1 MAPSKKRYRV
11 DLGEEHGGKR
21 IMVSLGRE
29 GTVADLEMKIA
40 EHVAG
45 SGPSAIA
52 HLASDGLG
60 TGLGDGSDGNAL
72 SLDAWGLVSEGP
84 DRTEWAVWAHAHHGL
99 GDFLKKST
107 TDVWND
113 GEAWHPRPDGQLTRL
128 AIQSRRGR
136 AALLST
142 LRVVCTRREE
152 SLFERFVENLAELT
166 CCPPAVLAA
175 YAIRKRKAVSGAQT
189 RCLATAL
196 FSLAR
201 SLLPESVKDAQ
212 RLPGGPDYEE
222 GTFDD
227 VTDAAALPRAPPL
240 TRRLA
245 LLGSEVS
252 RIHLVNSEAPA
263 FEGAVAARG
272 WLASVWDVS
281 KPAFVLKRS
290 AEKLVTLPPL
300 CLQKNAFDA
309 PRLCVDEERLPAV
322 FLGTVACGS
331 GLQMFRPHSG
341 NCNFDPHELAKK
353 LGDTA
358 TSAAASTSARDI
370 KEMIVCCIDTSN
382 SMSKSR
388 FSAAAP
394 AADPGRIERP
404 APRAD
409 DVVATLHRFRRSRP
423 FCFGVLRSRFLAGG
437 SSQRVALR
445 VLACR
450 YPELEG
456 HASGEGATAKLIR
469 EAISVESADDAT
481 AERLLDASEREAAG
495 PGIDL
500 FVKLCYGGDRTVTI
514 TVPSSGARVSA
525 VIDALCARS
534 GDWTLWETYRLAF
547 GSKILDVDDRL
558 DAAGVTRESTLF
570 QRAWGRNVHA
580 PPSHDAAIEAVL
592 TLREGQPGQ
601 SVGGTTAS
609 RSQSRMTVTKQ
620 LFGAFLDRTQ
630 AHDLPHEL
638 ALVSFDSA
646 VTVRCELTHLYE
658 KFRDTVNALRTDG
671 DTACYD
677 AIAQAVAMIV
687 ARRAAMTGPAPAARI
702 VVFTDGLDTSSK
714 ASVAEVAKALSDT
727 NVVLDVLTIATTRS
741 RDLLSLAKLTGG
753 YAVAPASLEDGLLCM
768 QMETML
774 STEKRAAVRADQDST
789 QPLQR
794 RLALAATQS
803 WDVVDSS
810 TVPEIRQHE
819 ALGKRATS
827 VDALFYAPRMQAKQ
841 AKTAKSTRSKRLMRE
856 LRMIN
861 DSPHESIDVYPC
873 EDDLSF
879 WKAVIEGPD
888 GLYAGA
894 TFLLSLEFPADYPS
908 SAPCL
913 RFLTEIRHVNVN
925 RHGRVCHAILEGDY
939 GIDVS
944 VRDILSYVY
953 GLLLCPD
960 AETATDSNL
969 ASLYFEH
976 PERYKQA
983 VTVHTNRAKQ
993 KSRADW
999 ETERLG

>member
-11 DLGEEHGGKR
+11 DLGEEHGGKK
-21 IMVSLGRE
+21 IMVSLNSE
-29 GTVADLEMKIA
+29 GTVADLEMKIV
-40 EHVAG
+40 EHVAA
-45 SGPSAIA
+45 SGPSVIS

-60 TGLGDGSDGNAL
+60 TGGEGDAL
-72 SLDAWGLVSEGP
+72 SLDAWGLVNEGL
-84 DRTEWAVWAHAHHGL
+84 DRTEWAVWAHAHHSGDHVEIEEEWRDGL
-99 GDFLKKST
+99 P
-107 TDVWND
+107 
-113 GEAWHPRPDGQLTRL
+113 WHPRPDGQFTRL
-128 AIQSRRGR
+128 AIQTRRGR

-142 LRVVCTRREE
+142 LRVVCMRRDEG
-152 SLFERFVENLAELT
+152 LFERFAENLAELT

-175 YAIRKRKAVSGAQT
+175 YTLHKRAAVSGAQT

-201 SLLPESVKDAQ
+201 SLLPESVKDAGRVQ
-212 RLPGGPDYEE
+212 SQWPDHLCSLSYEPLQDPVVIEVE
-222 GTFDD
+222 GEE
-227 VTDAAALPRAPPL
+227 VYASRAVAPRAARTTKRAPSTASRTPRRSRAPPL
-240 TRRLA
+240 QRRLA
-245 LLGSEVS
+245 LLGSDVS
-252 RIHLVNSEAPA
+252 WIHLVNCEAPA
-263 FEGAVAARG
+263 FEGAKAARG

-290 AEKLVTLPPL
+290 AEKLVTLPTL

-322 FLGTVACGS
+322 FLGTVPCGS

-341 NCNFDPHELAKK
+341 KCDFDPHELAKK

-358 TSAAASTSARDI
+358 TSAAASTSARPP

-382 SMSKSR
+382 SMSNAR
-388 FSAAAP
+388 FKAAAP
-394 AADPGRIERP
+394 AADSGRIERP

-423 FCFGVLRSRFLAGG
+423 FCFG
-437 SSQRVALR
+437 
-445 VLACR
+445 
-450 YPELEG
+450 LEG

-469 EAISVESADDAT
+469 EAISVERADDAT

-495 PGIDL
+495 PDIDL

-514 TVPSSGARVSA
+514 TVPSGARVSA
-525 VIDALCARS
+525 VIDALCAKA
-534 GDWTLWETYRLAF
+534 GDWTIWETYRLAF
-547 GSKILDVDDRL
+547 GSKILGVDDRL
-558 DAAGVTRESTLF
+558 ARRRGESALF

-580 PPSHDAAIEAVL
+580 PPSHDADVEVVL
-592 TLREGQPGQ
+592 TLTVGNVGQ
-601 SVGGTTAS
+601 SDVAGTARRARRHG
-609 RSQSRMTVTKQ
+609 RSARVQ
-620 LFGAFLDRTQ
+620 
-630 AHDLPHEL
+630 DLEP
-638 ALVSFDSA
+638 A
-646 VTVRCELTHLYE
+646 VTVRCELAHLE
-658 KFRDTVNALRTDG
+658 VRDKVNALGTTG

-687 ARRAAMTGPAPAARI
+687 ARREAIAGPARRRASSSSRTARTQ
-702 VVFTDGLDTSSK
+702 VR
-714 ASVAEVAKALSDT
+714 ASVMDVAKALSDASI
-727 NVVLDVLTIATTRS
+727 VLDVLTIATTRS

-753 YAVAPASLEDGLLCM
+753 YAIAPASLEDGLMGM

-774 STEKRAAVRADQDST
+774 STEKRAAASISSRGLS
-789 QPLQR
+789 LQR
-794 RLALAATQS
+794 RLTVAGTKA
-803 WDVVDSS
+803 WDVVDGS
-810 TVPEIRQHE
+810 T
-819 ALGKRATS
+819 AT
-827 VDALFYAPRMQAKQ
+827 
-841 AKTAKSTRSKRLMRE
+841 TAKSTRSKRLMRE
-856 LRMIN
+856 LGMLKN
-861 DSPHESIDVYPC
+861 SPHESIDVYPC

-999 ETERLG
+999 ETELLG